1 MSKDETKLTRPQ
13 DFAKSNYQLPD
24 LDTCMRRLAIVS
36 EQSSGSAIMRWL
48 GLPAATHSNWKRRQS
63 VNYDRVIEG
72 LLRQGV
78 SLDWFFAPGADLFYP
93 NVSSLVAEKGIDYE
107 VTDGLDVMFK
117 ALQVVEPIMAEYG
130 VPMTEQNRKL
140 MTETLLKRRGDG
152 MLLETALQQVAKALA
167 ATTTKTNEQG

>member
-107 VTDGLDVMFK
+107 VT
-117 ALQVVEPIMAEYG
+117 
-130 VPMTEQNRKL
+130 
-140 MTETLLKRRGDG
+140 
-152 MLLETALQQVAKALA
+152 
-167 ATTTKTNEQG
+167 